1 MSRFTYTVE
10 ERETEKQRRGEKERD
25 RVQMCQTVIS
35 KQRVFESSL
44 HDWSAHIFVSSNA
57 FQIQNWRKVKQ
68 RQKQKTILMGNLH
81 YNP

>member
-1 MSRFTYTVE
+1 MQGTFKQFG
-10 ERETEKQRRGEKERD
+10 ERLRNRGGVRKKET
-25 RVQMCQTVIS
+25 VQMCQTVIS